1 MKVGRKSFWKNENAK
16 RIRCTRSLIEI
27 IVISSNGGHLMIRLF
42 DVYTIILIG
51 GCISSQKL

>member
-1 MKVGRKSFWKNENAK
+1 MKVGRKYFWKNENAK
-16 RIRCTRSLIEI
+16 RIRCTRSVIEI
-27 IVISSNGGHLMIRLF
+27 IVISINGGHLMIRLF